1 MSAFLFCNKKD
12 FQMFVKGFFLALVLL
27 LIPTFSYAKDYS
39 YYSEQCEPLRSE
51 VVHILQSYDIST
63 DYYYLMVAE
72 SHCQIKTS
80 KAGAK
85 GYWQMM
91 PRTARKYGCDNP
103 ENLTCATHAAAKY
116 LKHLEE
122 KCGKDNVVFCWH
134 DGGTNF
140 LKKQNKKPSQ
150 GAKGL
155 NWQFHHLIKTDLLD
169 GHELEHES

>member
-1 MSAFLFCNKKD
+1 MYRSFFISIFFSVLIVLFV
-12 FQMFVKGFFLALVLL
+12 FPSL
-27 LIPTFSYAKDYS
+27 SYSKDYS
-39 YYSEQCEPLRSE
+39 DYSEECDPLRRE
-51 VVHILQSYDIST
+51 VENILISNGADP
-63 DYYYLMVAE
+63 DYFYLMVAE

-91 PRTARKYGCDNP
+91 PRTAKKYGCDNP
-103 ENLTCATHAAAKY
+103 EDLVCATNAAAKY

-134 DGGTNF
+134 DGGSNF
-140 LKKQNKKPSQ
+140 LNKQKKVPSS

-155 NWQFHHLIKTDLLD
+155 NWQFHHLIKSDLLD
-169 GHELEHES
+169 GHELEHEG